1 MLFSLGLLFHALCD
15 EPRDSLIKI
24 ETHRDVDPRDDEEV
38 DFGRPNGWFLITD
51 PDSFYVNIASGCD
64 DIDDDDGRKCDWYH
78 IAKPAGVIQLGEKR
92 AVVQIV
98 AKKRSSLTVISGYLN
113 QDSGCSSIVA
123 NSSMNSGQNAQLSAR
138 QTVCYINTQ
147 LKNIQ
152 VSGQLNGG
160 IEGRLF
166 SADGTSQLLAES
178 GVAMSLKNTQD
189 TPVPIGI
196 TFSGGDDDS
205 MNYGTVSK
213 SVSKPT
219 VTTSNGDEHT
229 LSSGRC
235 TSENDCDDD
244 WDDDKL
250 PPGAIA
256 GIVVGVLVVVVIII
270 VIAVVAS
277 RKKCGRSETVH
288 NDNETTPNSLQREAT
303 NPSLG
308 VNHQQIIPPAP
319 DNVFPEVT
327 PYPHPEYPTVPQD
340 SPYGAPP
347 PPDQMNYDPPYM
359 GPPPA
364 YPGQVPQY
372 PPAPGPAPGDDP
384 YDPSNLRF

>member
-1 MLFSLGLLFHALCD
+1 MD
-15 EPRDSLIKI
+15 Q
-24 ETHRDVDPRDDEEV
+24 RDDEEI
-38 DFGRPNGWFLITD
+38 DFERGNGWFLITD
-51 PDSFYVNIASGCD
+51 PQNFYVNIASGCD
-64 DIDDDDGRKCDWYH
+64 DIDDNDGRKCKWYH
-78 IAKPAGVIQLGEKR
+78 IAKPSGVVQLGEQR
-92 AVVQIV
+92 AVVQII
-98 AKKRSSLTVISGYLN
+98 AKKKASLTVISGYLN
-113 QDSGCSSIVA
+113 QDSGCGSIVA
-123 NSSMNSGQNAQLSAR
+123 NSSMKSDKNAQLAAR

-147 LKNIQ
+147 LQSIK
-152 VSGQLNGG
+152 VDGSLSEG
-160 IEGRLF
+160 IRGSLF
-166 SADGTSQLLAES
+166 SADGTSTLLAGET
-178 GVAMSLKNTQD
+178 VAMSLTNTQD
-189 TPVPIGI
+189 KTVPLGI
-196 TFSGGDDDS
+196 TFSGGSDDS

-213 SVSKPT
+213 VSSKPT
-219 VTTSNGDEHT
+219 VTTNNGDEHT

-235 TSENDCDDD
+235 TSEDDCDDD

-256 GIVVGVLVVVVIII
+256 AIVIGVLVVVVIII
-270 VIAVVAS
+270 VVAVVAS

-288 NDNETTPNSLQREAT
+288 NDNETTPNSIQREAT

-308 VNHQQIIPPAP
+308 VNHDQIVPPAP

-327 PYPHPEYPTVPQD
+327 PYPQPQYPAVPQD

-347 PPDQMNYDPPYM
+347 PPDQMSYDPPYM

-364 YPGQVPQY
+364 YPGQAPQY